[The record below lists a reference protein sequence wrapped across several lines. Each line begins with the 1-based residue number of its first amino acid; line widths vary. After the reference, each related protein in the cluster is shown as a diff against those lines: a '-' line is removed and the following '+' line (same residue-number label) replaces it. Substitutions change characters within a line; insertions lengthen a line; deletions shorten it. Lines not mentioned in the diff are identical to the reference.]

1 MRELGY
7 IEGQNIIIEARYAD
21 GRQERLPEL
30 AAELLRLK
38 MDIIASATTQAIQV
52 VRRADP
58 AIPIVMTNMSDPI
71 GSGLAESLSHPGG
84 NTTGVTRQLTSTRS

>member
-1 MRELGY
+1 MVAGAPAGTRRRAAPPEDGHYRLGDDP
-7 IEGQNIIIEARYAD
+7 AV
-21 GRQERLPEL
+21 
-30 AAELLRLK
+30 
-38 MDIIASATTQAIQV
+38 QA

-84 NTTGVTRQLTSTRS
+84 NITGLTMLSTDRPQSISRY